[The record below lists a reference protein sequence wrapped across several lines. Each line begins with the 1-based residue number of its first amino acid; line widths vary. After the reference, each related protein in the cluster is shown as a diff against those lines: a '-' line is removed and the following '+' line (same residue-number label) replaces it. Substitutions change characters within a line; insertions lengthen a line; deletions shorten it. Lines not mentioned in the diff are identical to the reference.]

1 VTGEAEADR
10 LVHLI
15 AADWRGA
22 NLSAVDHALC
32 AYAEKLTERPGE
44 MEEGDLQRLRECGLN
59 DRAIHDA
66 TQVIG
71 YFNYINRMADALGVD
86 YEEFI
91 REWEQSAEPI
101 RTNTS

>member
-1 VTGEAEADR
+1 VADEADADR

-15 AADWRGA
+15 ATDWRRA
-22 NLSAVDHALC
+22 DLSPIDQALC
-32 AYAEKLTERPGE
+32 AYAEKLTERPAD
-44 MEEGDLQRLRECGLN
+44 MEEADLQSLRKRGLSE
-59 DRAIHDA
+59 RAIHDA

-91 REWEQSAEPI
+91 REWERSADPI
-101 RTNTS
+101 AK